1 MARGRVKIGNRK
13 MQWAVAEFGDRILEE
28 VRRIVVET
36 AQIIKSEAVA
46 RAAVDSGSLRDS
58 IEMEIFDGGLKAV
71 VRVTAE
77 HAIWVE
83 FGTGVYAE
91 GPGGSRAKKIPWSY
105 FSPKLNK
112 WVTTSGMP
120 AQPFWNPAIDAGE
133 RYFRREMRRL
143 GK

>member
-1 MARGRVKIGNRK
+1 MGRGRVKIGNRK

-36 AQIIKSEAVA
+36 AQIIQSEAKA
-46 RAAVDSGSLRDS
+46 RAPVDSSNLRDS

-77 HAIWVE
+77 YAIYVE
-83 FGTGVYAE
+83 YGTGIYAE

-105 FSPKLNK
+105 FSPKLGK

-120 AQPFWNPAIDAGE
+120 AQPYWNPAVDAGE